1 MRRVQRA
8 RRSVKEFPERQ
19 FRVALFLKRV
29 RWLAWGNLTVIA
41 ARLFARPTLGLF
53 QVWRFARFFRQPP
66 RRLFM
71 APKLRE
77 RSRPWAGGPHNA
89 LGAHRMCRA
98 GIPRIFSS
106 ALAQRRVADVASC

>member
-1 MRRVQRA
+1 MRRMQRA

-19 FRVALFLKRV
+19 VALSSKRV
-29 RWLAWGNLTVIA
+29 RWLAWRSLTVNA

-53 QVWRFARFFRQPP
+53 QIWRFARSIRQQP

-71 APKLRE
+71 ATKLRE
-77 RSRPWAGGPHNA
+77 RSRLWVGGPHNA
-89 LGAHRMCRA
+89 QGVHRACRA

-106 ALAQRRVADVASC
+106 ARAPRKVADPA